1 MKIVTSALQLR
12 LGSEIGL
19 DRLQKPD
26 KLITYIHLLQHTGAF
41 FMPLVPESVIQL
53 LCCMPDF
60 WQQFSYS
67 VITLQA
73 RIFIFIIFLW
83 KSYDTSLTLSV

>member
-1 MKIVTSALQLR
+1 
-12 LGSEIGL
+12 
-19 DRLQKPD
+19 
-26 KLITYIHLLQHTGAF
+26 
-41 FMPLVPESVIQL
+41 MPLVPESVIQL

-67 VITLQA
+67 VVTLQV
-73 RIFIFIIFLW
+73 RIFIFIFLL

>member
-1 MKIVTSALQLR
+1 
-12 LGSEIGL
+12 
-19 DRLQKPD
+19 
-26 KLITYIHLLQHTGAF
+26 
-41 FMPLVPESVIQL
+41 MPLVPESVIQL